1 MSETAAGLLF
11 LILAGMVSIGLLV
24 LLFRI
29 LTSRLF
35 LNLSSIL
42 ALAFIG
48 FIAVLIAFGG

>member
-1 MSETAAGLLF
+1 MSETAAGLRF